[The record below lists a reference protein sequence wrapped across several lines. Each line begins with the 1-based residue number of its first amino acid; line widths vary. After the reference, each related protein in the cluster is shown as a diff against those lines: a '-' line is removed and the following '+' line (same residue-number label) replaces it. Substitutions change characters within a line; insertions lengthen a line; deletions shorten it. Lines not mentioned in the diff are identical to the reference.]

1 MQRKRN
7 TLQARIGYGFGILG
21 CTLALALAS
30 GANAQQIPPGNITV
44 FAAGFDDP
52 RGIKFG
58 PDGFLYVSEA
68 GHGGTLST
76 AGLCQQAAPPG
87 SVTGGFNSRISKV
100 SPTGQISIVAD
111 GIPSSIGADGNT
123 TYGVAD
129 VAFVGD
135 QLYALSQGGGC
146 AHGHANNALG
156 VIRVQPNGT
165 WQLTND
171 LGNYIIQNP
180 VKAAFDKDLDP
191 VGTWNAMIEVDG
203 KLYLIEANHGV
214 LEEVNPVTG
223 AIRRVKDLTEVASH
237 PIPTTVAFRDSAF
250 HVGTLGR
257 IPQHAGEAKVWRVEQ
272 NGNTKRFA
280 DNLSGVE
287 SIVFDSQGRLLVLE
301 TTTVDGAAFVPN
313 TGKLKRLTLNPNG
326 SSGGPSVLRTEELI
340 TGLNFPT
347 SMTLRP
353 DGTLFVVINGHRS
366 GQFTGQVLKVILPN

>member
-1 MQRKRN
+1 MQPEK
-7 TLQARIGYGFGILG
+7 TTTKARTRCHIGILG
-21 CTLALALAS
+21 GLLSLTFLP
-30 GANAQQIPPGNITV
+30 GVNAQIASGNITT

-76 AGLCQQAAPPG
+76 AGLCEQAAPPG
-87 SVTGGFNSRISKV
+87 PVTGGFNSRISKV
-100 SPTGQISIVAD
+100 SPAGQVSIVAD

-123 TYGVAD
+123 TYGIAD
-129 VAFVGD
+129 VAFVGT

-156 VIRVQPNGT
+156 VIRVQPDGA
-165 WQLTND
+165 WQLIND

-180 VKAAFDKDLDP
+180 VKGPPDKDLDP
-191 VGTWNAMIEVDG
+191 VGTWNAMIEANG

-214 LEEVNPVTG
+214 LEEVDPATG
-223 AIRRVKDLTEVASH
+223 AIRRVKDLTQVASH
-237 PIPTTVAFRDSAF
+237 PIPTTVAFRNSAF

-257 IPQHAGEAKVWRVEQ
+257 IPLHEGEAKVWRVEQ
-272 NGNTKRFA
+272 NGDTKRFA

-287 SIVFDSQGRLLVLE
+287 SILFDSQGRLLVLE
-301 TTTVDGAAFVPN
+301 TTTVNGSGFVPN
-313 TGKLKRLTLNPNG
+313 TGKLKRLTFSQNG
-326 SSGGPSVLRTEELI
+326 SSGGPNVLRTEVLI

-347 SMTLRP
+347 SMTLRA

-366 GQFTGQVLKVILPN
+366 GQFAGKILKVILPN